1 MNIPN
6 IIETKKLLSG
16 ARANA
21 RRLALFKKD
30 LAWLRTRINA
40 HSDPL
45 VRKLI
50 AETEA
55 EIAAI
60 RRSER

>member
-1 MNIPN
+1 MNTPN
-6 IIETKKLLSG
+6 IVEAKRRLNG
-16 ARANA
+16 ARLRA
-21 RRLALFKKD
+21 RRLAPFKKD

-60 RRSER
+60 NRGER